1 MTKTHL
7 LIDGQNFIN
16 RIRTILARSGKKGYD
31 ITSYDYWGF
40 LNEIFKERPVDLA
53 SIYFAKVRE
62 HRDTLEKSHELVERH
77 EALKAHL
84 ESQGFR
90 YVTSGT
96 VQSRIG
102 RDKEVT
108 FQEKGVDVRIA
119 VDIVTAV
126 LDGEADTIILA
137 SSDSDLQPAIKEA
150 RARGAKVIYFGFSY
164 RRNKGLELT
173 TDETVLVTN
182 AQVVKFAK

>member
-1 MTKTHL
+1 MAKTHL

-31 ITSYDYWGF
+31 ITAFDYWGF
-40 LNEIFKERPVDLA
+40 LNEIFKDRPVDLA

-62 HRDTLEKSHELVERH
+62 HRDTLEKSQQLVERH
-77 EALKAHL
+77 EALKVHL
-84 ESQGFR
+84 EQQGFR

-96 VQSRIG
+96 VRSRIG
-102 RDKEVT
+102 PDKEVT

-119 VDIVTAV
+119 VDLVTAV
-126 LDGEADTIILA
+126 CDKEADTIILA

-150 RARGAKVIYFGFSY
+150 RSRGARVVYFGFHY

-173 TDETVLVTN
+173 TDETVLVSN
-182 AQVVKFAK
+182 QQVVKFAK